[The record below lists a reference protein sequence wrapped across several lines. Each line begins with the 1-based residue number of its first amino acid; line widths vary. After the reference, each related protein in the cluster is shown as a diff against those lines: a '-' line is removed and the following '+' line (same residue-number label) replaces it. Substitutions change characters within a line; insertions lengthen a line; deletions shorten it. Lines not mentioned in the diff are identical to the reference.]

1 MHAAKMRA
9 AVPVPQAR
17 TRGWEGNRKV
27 RARAGAAQAGTGSER
42 RPGANKGFVEEM
54 RFVAMR
60 LHTKEQAPK
69 EGQKEARKDEEK
81 PVAQWTP
88 TRQGYLNFLAE
99 SKKVYDCME
108 TIMDDAPVAEY
119 AKFKNTGLERGSAL
133 AEDIEWFRNT
143 YDMVPSSIE
152 ASPGDEYVSLLE
164 SLSKKDP
171 PAFICHYYNV
181 YFAHTAGGL
190 MIGRK
195 MSESLLDGT
204 TLKFYQWDGD
214 VKEELLP
221 RVRDTLNEVA
231 EGWTREQKDRCLEET
246 QKSFQYSGSLLRLIA
261 T

>member
-1 MHAAKMRA
+1 MHAAAMQT
-9 AVPVPQAR
+9 AVPVAQAR
-17 TRGWEGNRKV
+17 RQGGERRRKV
-27 RARAGAAQAGTGSER
+27 QARAGAAQAGTGSER

-60 LHTKEQAPK
+60 LHTREQAPK

-108 TIMDDAPVAEY
+108 SIMETAPVADY
-119 AKFKNTGLERGSAL
+119 AKFRNTGLERGTAL
-133 AEDIEWFRNT
+133 AEDIDWFRTT
-143 YDMVPSSIE
+143 YDMIPSSNE
-152 ASPGDEYVSLLE
+152 ASPGDEYVGLLE
-164 SLSKKDP
+164 DLSREDP

-195 MSESLLDGT
+195 MSESLLDGAA
-204 TLKFYQWDGD
+204 LKFYQWDGD